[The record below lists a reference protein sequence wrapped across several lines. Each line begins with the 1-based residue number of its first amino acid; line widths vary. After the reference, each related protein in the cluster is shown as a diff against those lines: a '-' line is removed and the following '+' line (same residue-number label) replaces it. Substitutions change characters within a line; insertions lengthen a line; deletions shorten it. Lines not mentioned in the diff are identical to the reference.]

1 MGMGNHLLA
10 TATEA
15 LKLTYSRQKILHY
28 KYEMSAKKNK
38 LIDC

>member
-1 MGMGNHLLA
+1 MSNHLLE

>member
-1 MGMGNHLLA
+1 MCNHILA

-28 KYEMSAKKNK
+28 KFEMSAKKNK